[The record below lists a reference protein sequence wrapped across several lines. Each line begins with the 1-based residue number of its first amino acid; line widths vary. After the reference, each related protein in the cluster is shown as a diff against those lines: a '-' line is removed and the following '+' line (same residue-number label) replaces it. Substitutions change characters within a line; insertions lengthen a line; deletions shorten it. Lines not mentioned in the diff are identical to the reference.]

1 MARKISLFLTL
12 LLLSALLLSG
22 CGGREPEK
30 SSIVPAA
37 TETPAAESV
46 SEPSPASETAPA
58 EEGETAEAE
67 RQLSL
72 GQFSGSTYTNS
83 YAGFG
88 CTLDGSWTFADAQQ
102 LQDLSDIAS
111 QLIDEADA
119 EGVLDSANISTL
131 TDMYAESA
139 DLFSSVNVV
148 YSKMALSERLL
159 YLTMDE
165 EQMLDTAMGQ
175 VDQLVSVYESAGMS
189 VSSVEKVKV
198 NFLGEEHY
206 GMKTVYDTQGVTCYM
221 LQLFDPF
228 KGSYMVTTTI
238 TSYLEDNTQ
247 AVADLFFP
255 LEE

>member
-1 MARKISLFLTL
+1 MTRKISLFLTL

-88 CTLDGSWTFADAQQ
+88 CTLDGSWTFADTSSSRTSAT
-102 LQDLSDIAS
+102 LPLS
-111 QLIDEADA
+111 L
-119 EGVLDSANISTL
+119 
-131 TDMYAESA
+131 
-139 DLFSSVNVV
+139 
-148 YSKMALSERLL
+148 
-159 YLTMDE
+159 
-165 EQMLDTAMGQ
+165 
-175 VDQLVSVYESAGMS
+175 
-189 VSSVEKVKV
+189 
-198 NFLGEEHY
+198 
-206 GMKTVYDTQGVTCYM
+206 
-221 LQLFDPF
+221 
-228 KGSYMVTTTI
+228 
-238 TSYLEDNTQ
+238 
-247 AVADLFFP
+247 
-255 LEE
+255 

>member
-1 MARKISLFLTL
+1 MTRKISLFLTL

-30 SSIVPAA
+30 SSIVPVA

-228 KGSYMVTTTI
+228 KGSYRRSGDGDYRCNRAEVWSM
-238 TSYLEDNTQ
+238 LEAKQ
-247 AVADLFFP
+247 H
-255 LEE
+255 